1 MHKMH
6 HTYPRNLLYIL
17 YTMSNNYQSG
27 NPQGGNRQ
35 KKEIFNQW
43 QAIGVLRPFK
53 ENDTLKFI
61 PWTNGGVLNAR
72 LSVVEPMGQD
82 ENGNQK
88 TRKFSIKV
96 SIKTNKNITA
106 QQLQSLV
113 AGTKVRVVS
122 RLVIESYEGKSNIC
136 ADVYVLDI
144 LETPMAAYPQ
154 APAPQYYPGGYP
166 QYGQQ
171 PVPQTP
177 PQYGN
182 YPQAPAPQA
191 PPQYGQYPPQYPP
204 QPGVPP
210 QYGQQPQQ
218 APKAAV
224 PPQAP
229 PQYGQYPSQQ
239 PPWYKPAPEMNIDD
253 LPEA

>member
-1 MHKMH
+1 
-6 HTYPRNLLYIL
+6 
-17 YTMSNNYQSG
+17 MSNNYQSG

-191 PPQYGQYPPQYPP
+191 PPQYGQYPPQYSP